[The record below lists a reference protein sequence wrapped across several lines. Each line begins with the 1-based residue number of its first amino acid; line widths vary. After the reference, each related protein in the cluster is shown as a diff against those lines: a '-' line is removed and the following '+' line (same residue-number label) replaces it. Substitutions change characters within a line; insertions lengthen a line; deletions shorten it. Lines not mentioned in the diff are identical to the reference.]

1 MSNISIER
9 LEDLAKGK
17 YFLAEGAYAEAQEM
31 ARELLEYRKA
41 SKDAVA
47 WTDAEELRDA
57 EKDGCGYLFKVNPI
71 TPHADPL
78 RVIKLFAAPQLQQF
92 NVPDEQT
99 WEELCMQNPELTI
112 GDAIIRAAAWNAC
125 REAMINM
132 MRKVS

>member
-9 LEDLAKGK
+9 LEEFIRSPLENG
-17 YFLAEGAYAEAQEM
+17 LTRGEQMEIS
-31 ARELLEYRKA
+31 RELLEYRKA
-41 SKDAVA
+41 GKEPVG
-47 WTDAEELRDA
+47 WMTDIEIDELHLGIAEEAYIYRNSD
-57 EKDGCGYLFKVNPI
+57 I
-71 TPHADPL
+71 TSTTPL
-78 RVIKLFAAPQLQQF
+78 YAVPQLQQF

-99 WEELCMQNPELTI
+99 WEELCMQNPEFTI